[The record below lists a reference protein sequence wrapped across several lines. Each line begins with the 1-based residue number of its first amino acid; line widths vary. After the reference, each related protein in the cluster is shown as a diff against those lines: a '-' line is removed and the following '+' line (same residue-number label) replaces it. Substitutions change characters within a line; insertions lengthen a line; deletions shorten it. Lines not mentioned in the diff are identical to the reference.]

1 MHPDDWLK
9 HKINRK
15 MDAADLLDQ
24 YTDAIYAATYTADEV
39 AALKARKKLNETVML
54 CRTILRDESW
64 EHDATVNELDVY
76 LTYASALE
84 SLTRRY
90 EAIDVLVRGLD
101 VMDDH
106 PMLQLALARLQ
117 FKAGLY
123 NDALETCLL
132 VMQAYPHDTRCSA
145 DSAAD
150 AYHLAGWVKIHGDDH
165 TNAYALWSRGALAIP
180 SSSVLARQ
188 HRKRQCW
195 DNDAPDD
202 FLLPHGLVGQGTSG
216 LPAEGFAVPASTRAV
231 ALFDPTT
238 QANRLVFRSSS
249 PLLTKGECDA
259 VIDIVDAFHRDVRHG
274 QWGTVRHSSVNTTDV
289 AVEDIP
295 LLRPWLRKLLNSR
308 VYPFLHECFP
318 RLADHTSMRD
328 DTTGAT
334 RCRVHDAFI
343 VRYDELD
350 QSLSLPEHNDT
361 SVVSVVVSLNDRFVG
376 GGTWFHA
383 LQQVVDAPVG
393 HAVAFAGPLRHGG
406 HAITSGCRLILVLFL
421 YVDGFAYGD
430 YLNAVY
436 DDVASPQDTDKGFVV
451 YNQTVELVATLN
463 QAPTSMAVSPLDV
476 AQDDESCKQP
486 KHETG

>member
-9 HKINRK
+9 LKINRK

-39 AALKARKKLNETVML
+39 AALKTRKKLNETVML
-54 CRTILRDESW
+54 CRTILQDESW

-84 SLTRRY
+84 SLRRRY

-123 NDALETCLL
+123 DDALETCLL
-132 VMQAYPHDTRCSA
+132 VTQAYPHDTRCSA

-202 FLLPHGLVGQGTSG
+202 FLLPHGLVKAHQDSLRKA
-216 LPAEGFAVPASTRAV
+216 LPCPR
-231 ALFDPTT
+231 
-238 QANRLVFRSSS
+238 RLVR
-249 PLLTKGECDA
+249 
-259 VIDIVDAFHRDVRHG
+259 
-274 QWGTVRHSSVNTTDV
+274 
-289 AVEDIP
+289 
-295 LLRPWLRKLLNSR
+295 
-308 VYPFLHECFP
+308 
-318 RLADHTSMRD
+318 
-328 DTTGAT
+328 
-334 RCRVHDAFI
+334 
-343 VRYDELD
+343 
-350 QSLSLPEHNDT
+350 
-361 SVVSVVVSLNDRFVG
+361 
-376 GGTWFHA
+376 
-383 LQQVVDAPVG
+383 
-393 HAVAFAGPLRHGG
+393 
-406 HAITSGCRLILVLFL
+406 
-421 YVDGFAYGD
+421 
-430 YLNAVY
+430 
-436 DDVASPQDTDKGFVV
+436 
-451 YNQTVELVATLN
+451 
-463 QAPTSMAVSPLDV
+463 
-476 AQDDESCKQP
+476 
-486 KHETG
+486 

>member
-9 HKINRK
+9 LKINRK

-54 CRTILRDESW
+54 CRTILQDESW

-123 NDALETCLL
+123 DDALETCLL
-132 VMQAYPHDTRCSA
+132 VTQAYPHDTRCSA

-202 FLLPHGLVGQGTSG
+202 FLLPHGLVHLHVKAHQDSLRKA
-216 LPAEGFAVPASTRAV
+216 LPCPR
-231 ALFDPTT
+231 
-238 QANRLVFRSSS
+238 RLVR
-249 PLLTKGECDA
+249 
-259 VIDIVDAFHRDVRHG
+259 
-274 QWGTVRHSSVNTTDV
+274 
-289 AVEDIP
+289 
-295 LLRPWLRKLLNSR
+295 
-308 VYPFLHECFP
+308 
-318 RLADHTSMRD
+318 
-328 DTTGAT
+328 
-334 RCRVHDAFI
+334 
-343 VRYDELD
+343 
-350 QSLSLPEHNDT
+350 
-361 SVVSVVVSLNDRFVG
+361 
-376 GGTWFHA
+376 
-383 LQQVVDAPVG
+383 
-393 HAVAFAGPLRHGG
+393 
-406 HAITSGCRLILVLFL
+406 
-421 YVDGFAYGD
+421 
-430 YLNAVY
+430 
-436 DDVASPQDTDKGFVV
+436 
-451 YNQTVELVATLN
+451 
-463 QAPTSMAVSPLDV
+463 
-476 AQDDESCKQP
+476 
-486 KHETG
+486 